1 MALTDRIDYP
11 KVLLGALAT
20 VLVIA
25 LVVAASTSTAAFG
38 VYNPAWDGAG
48 ELRSVAA
55 SQGAEATVA
64 INTSAYET
72 VTPNETVAL
81 VLSPELAYGND
92 SARLRRFVRQGGTL
106 VVGEDFGPQG
116 NAVLEAVGATARFD
130 GRLVRDER
138 RLDRG
143 PSLPHATNVS
153 EPNATTGNLTAGVNR
168 LTLNYATV
176 IEPGNATVL
185 VGTSEFSYLDG
196 DRDGEVGDEPLRSY
210 PVVTVESVGEGRV
223 IAVSDPSLFIN
234 AMLDRG
240 GNRQFTA
247 NLFSTERVLLDY
259 SRAGGQPP
267 LTVALLTVRGSPL
280 LQGGLLALAVGVVVW
295 GTNVVTH
302 GRATD
307 ESTREVHR
315 ERLVRYLVR
324 ERGWDAERAE
334 RLTTGVWGRGA
345 EGEANE

>member
-1 MALTDRIDYP
+1 MALTDRVDYP
-11 KVLLGALAT
+11 TVLLGGLTA
-20 VLVIA
+20 VLVVA

-48 ELRSVAA
+48 ELRDVAA
-55 SQGAEATVA
+55 AQGAEATVA
-64 INTSAYET
+64 LNTSAYER
-72 VTPNETVAL
+72 VTPDETVAL
-81 VLSPELAYGND
+81 VLSPERAYGNE
-92 SARLRRFVRQGGTL
+92 SARLERFVRQGGTL
-106 VVGEDFGPQG
+106 VVAEDFGPQG

-143 PSLPHATNVS
+143 PSLPRATNVS
-153 EPNATTGNLTAGVNR
+153 EPNATTGNLTAGVDR
-168 LTLNYATV
+168 LTLNYGTV
-176 IEPGNATVL
+176 VEPGNATVL

-196 DRDGEVGDEPLRSY
+196 DRDGAVGDEPLRSY
-210 PVVTVESVGEGRV
+210 PVATVESVGEGRV
-223 IAVSDPSLFIN
+223 VAVSDPSLFIN
-234 AMLDRG
+234 AMLDRE

-267 LTVALLTVRGSPL
+267 LAVALLSVRASPL
-280 LQGGLLALAVGVVVW
+280 LQGGLLALTVGLVVG
-295 GTNVVTH
+295 GTRVF
-302 GRATD
+302 GRERELD
-307 ESTREVHR
+307 ESARQVHR
-315 ERLVRYLVR
+315 ERLGDYLVR
-324 ERGWDAERAE
+324 ERGWDPDRVE

>member
-1 MALTDRIDYP
+1 MALTDRIEYP

-25 LVVAASTSTAAFG
+25 LVLAASTSTAAFG

-64 INTSAYET
+64 INTSAYDE

-81 VLSPELAYGND
+81 VLSPELAYEDD
-92 SARLRRFVRQGGTL
+92 SAQLRQFVRQGGTL
-106 VVGEDFGPQG
+106 VVAEDFGRRG
-116 NAVLEAVGATARFD
+116 NGVLEAVGATARFD

-138 RLDRG
+138 RLARG

-153 EPNATTGNLTAGVNR
+153 ESNATTGDLTAGVNR

-176 IEPGNATVL
+176 IEPRTATVL

-223 IAVSDPSLFIN
+223 VAVSDPSLFIN
-234 AMLDRG
+234 AMLDRE

-259 SRAGGQPP
+259 SRAGSQPP
-267 LTVALLTVRGSPL
+267 LAVALLSVRASPI
-280 LQGGLLALAVGVVVW
+280 LQSGLLALTVGVVLGGFRVF
-295 GTNVVTH
+295 
-302 GRATD
+302 GRDRSRD
-307 ESTREVHR
+307 ETAQQVQRK
-315 ERLVRYLVR
+315 RLVGYLVR